1 MSAMVER
8 LARLLLEARQS
19 GRGIAA
25 LPPELVPASAD
36 EAYAV
41 QGIVARSLGRIAGW
55 KVGAAS
61 PTAEPNCAPLF
72 ADLIAASPARFPAAR
87 FPLGGIEGE
96 LAFRFGTALA
106 PRAEPYGEA
115 EVWQAAATLH
125 PAIELVQSRFADL
138 TAADKLALLAD
149 NQANGAFCFGAGIAA
164 WRDVDFLRQPA
175 LLTLNG
181 VVAASAVGGN
191 AARHPR
197 RLLAWLANH
206 LVRRGRFIAAGDIV
220 TTGTHTGL
228 VFAAPGATSVV
239 QFPGIGEASLTL
251 AA

>member
-1 MSAMVER
+1 MTGAAEALAER
-8 LARLLLEARQS
+8 LLAARQS
-19 GRGIAA
+19 GAAIAA
-25 LPPELVPASAD
+25 LPAELVPASAD
-36 EAYAV
+36 AAYAV
-41 QGIVARSLGRIAGW
+41 QELTAAKLGRIAGW
-55 KVGAAS
+55 KVGAPSA
-61 PTAEPNCAPLF
+61 TAEPNCAPLF
-72 ADLIAASPARFPAAR
+72 AELVAPSPARFPSAR

-96 LAFRFGTALA
+96 LAFRFGRSLPPRPA
-106 PRAEPYGEA
+106 PYSED

-138 TAADKLALLAD
+138 KTADKLAMLAD

-175 LLTLNG
+175 QLTLNG

-191 AARHPR
+191 AAGHPR

>member
-1 MSAMVER
+1 MTAKAEG

-19 GRGIAA
+19 GRAITA

-41 QGIVARSLGRIAGW
+41 QDLVAPALGRIAGW

-72 ADLIAASPARFPAAR
+72 ADLVAASPARFPAAR

-96 LAFRFGTALA
+96 LAFRFGKALP
-106 PRAEPYGEA
+106 PRAEAYNEE
-115 EVWQAAATLH
+115 EVWQAASTLH
-125 PAIELVQSRFADL
+125 PAIELVQSRFADFR
-138 TAADKLALLAD
+138 AQDKLALLAD
-149 NQANGAFCFGAGIAA
+149 NQSNGAFCYGAALVD
-164 WRDVDFLRQPA
+164 WRRVDFLGQKAELVIDGKVR
-175 LLTLNG
+175 
-181 VVAASAVGGN
+181 ASATGGN
-191 AARHPR
+191 AAGHPR

-206 LVRRGRFIAAGDIV
+206 LSRRGIGLAAGAVV

-228 VFAAPGATSVV
+228 VFAESGATAVV
-239 QFPGIGEASLTL
+239 RFPGVGESQLTL
-251 AA
+251 AV